1 MQLIELSFLLNCNI
15 LKIKKKGKNMVNYII
30 RRVLWAI
37 PVLLVIS
44 LITFS
49 LGHAIPG
56 GPFDRENHYQ
66 RRLLPI

>member
-49 LGHAIPG
+49 LGMPYQEVLSI
-56 GPFDRENHYQ
+56 EKNHYQ